1 MADGGVIN
9 VVSSRCKKI
18 CGVFMLFV
26 LSFQVFTFLHCFQLL
41 LAQTPAS
48 LIILLC
54 IGIHLSFYG
63 FLVVLV
69 ISFGFP
75 MHCLAQLFPLPSKYF
90 RGWQTF
96 CIKVPGDLNAQ
107 DDRDW

>member
-41 LAQTPAS
+41 SAQTPAS
-48 LIILLC
+48 LILQLC
-54 IGIHLSFYG
+54 IGIHLCFCG
-63 FLVVLV
+63 ILVVLV
-69 ISFGFP
+69 VSFG
-75 MHCLAQLFPLPSKYF
+75 
-90 RGWQTF
+90 
-96 CIKVPGDLNAQ
+96 CIY
-107 DDRDW
+107 